1 MDSGFFADDIIGSLE
16 GDCLF
21 FEIVAKKH
29 ASVKRMIESIPE
41 EDYKQFYP
49 AIEIYGASQIFC
61 LDKWEKP
68 REFAIVKKLA
78 GYENNQGLLFPKWH
92 YQVICHNQED
102 VSAKE
107 RL

>member
-1 MDSGFFADDIIGSLE
+1 MNSSTSNPSIAGGRFT
-16 GDCLF
+16 LF
-21 FEIVAKKH
+21 CFPFMNMVMY
-29 ASVKRMIESIPE
+29 S
-41 EDYKQFYP
+41 
-49 AIEIYGASQIFC
+49 FC

-102 VSAKE
+102 VSAK
-107 RL
+107 